1 MKELINIFYKTII
14 GNYILCIVKKY
25 WNKYQI
31 FRYKRLNDEELIQI
45 RYKEFLSKKIDLK
58 NPKLFTEKIQW
69 LKLND
74 RRDIYT
80 KCADKFH
87 VRSYVEEK
95 LGTNYLIPLVFMTEK
110 YRNINQI
117 NLPDYPVIIK
127 TTHDSGSNLII
138 NDKKNIDFKKVHK
151 FLARRLK
158 YNHYYLYREWEYKNI
173 KPRIIVEKLFKD
185 EMENQQLNDYKVHC
199 FHGKPQFIQTIF
211 DRGSVTK
218 EDWYDTSWNPI
229 DVYYFSP
236 IKKNVQKP
244 KVINELL
251 RISEIL
257 SQDFPYVRVDLY
269 IVENKIYFGEL
280 TFRPYGGFM
289 SFVPESFDIQLGN
302 YLNLNNI

>member
-1 MKELINIFYKTII
+1 MLI
-14 GNYILCIVKKY
+14 
-25 WNKYQI
+25 
-31 FRYKRLNDEELIQI
+31 DEELIQI
-45 RYKEFLSKKIDLK
+45 KYKEVFSKNIDLK

-95 LGTNYLIPLVFMTEK
+95 LGSKYLIPLVFMTEN

-127 TTHDSGSNLII
+127 TTHDSGGTLII
-138 NDKKNIDFKKVHK
+138 NDKKKVDFKKVQN
-151 FLARRLK
+151 FLARRLNK
-158 YNHYYLYREWEYKNI
+158 NHYYLYREWEYKNI
-173 KPRIIVEKLFKD
+173 KPRIIVEKLLKD
-185 EMENQQLNDYKVHC
+185 EIANQQLNDYKIHS
-199 FHGKPQFIQTIF
+199 FHGKPLFIQTIF

-218 EDWYDTSWNPI
+218 EDWYDISWNTL

-244 KVINELL
+244 KILNELL
-251 RISEIL
+251 RVSEIL

-269 IVENKIYFGEL
+269 VVENKIYFGEL

-302 YLNLNNI
+302 YLNLENL

>member
-1 MKELINIFYKTII
+1 MKKLIFFFNKIII
-14 GNYILCIVKKY
+14 GNFILFILQKI
-25 WNKYQI
+25 WNRHRI
-31 FRYKRLNDEELIQI
+31 FRYNRLNDEELIRI
-45 RYKEFLSKKIDLK
+45 KYKEFLSKNIDLK

-95 LGTNYLIPLVFMTEK
+95 LGAKYLIPLVLMTEN
-110 YRNINQI
+110 YSRINQN

-127 TTHDSGSNLII
+127 TTHDSGGTLII
-138 NDKKNIDFKKVHK
+138 NDKKKVDFKKVQK
-151 FLARRLK
+151 SLARRLNN
-158 YNHYYLYREWEYKNI
+158 NHYYLYREWEYKNI
-173 KPRIIVEKLFKD
+173 KPRIIVEKLFQD
-185 EMENQQLNDYKVHC
+185 EMENQQLNDYKIHC
-199 FHGKPQFIQTIF
+199 FHGKPLFIQTIF

-218 EDWYDTSWNPI
+218 ENWYDTSWNPL
-229 DVYYFSP
+229 DVYYFSQ

-269 IVENKIYFGEL
+269 IVDNKIYFGEL

-302 YLNLNNI
+302 YLNLKNI